1 MNYLSNAFSIQM
13 LDTSV
18 AHTVSITP
26 IEPAQIPSDCVSA
39 IGHADTARVVS
50 TILHRSVPC
59 NRMNVR
65 LTEHDT
71 LYIAQLI
78 SGRLPEGS
86 TVRYCGLNSGS
97 FRTSCRRICN
107 VCTEIL

>member
-1 MNYLSNAFSIQM
+1 MKKKYMLSNAFSIQM

-86 TVRYCGLNSGS
+86 TTLPEGFQIVFLK
-97 FRTSCRRICN
+97 
-107 VCTEIL
+107 VQVKA